1 MNANKSSFK
10 KITFYGA
17 LKILFLLLIIIQL
30 IPMVFNN
37 LKKAVKEIIQPKVSV
52 GHLTIK
58 GFIGDS
64 SFCVRKIRSFA
75 KNPEIKAL
83 LIKINSPGGMP
94 GSSQAIFNELSK
106 FKEKKPVVVLVEN
119 VCASAAYY
127 IAAASNSIIASPS
140 SLVGSI
146 GNFAQLPNVKG
157 LMDDWKIK
165 FRFIKS
171 GKYKVAGNPFTESSK
186 EEIEYLQHLSDDIY
200 EQFIS
205 DVAKSRNLKKTDQ
218 IQWADGRVFTGIQ
231 ALKLKLIDQTGSIDE
246 AITEIKRLAE
256 IPEEE
261 EIRFIKHRAPSEI
274 MKFLKGEEDSE
285 DDSYFSSFMASV
297 FNSVI
302 DKILKKQQLNTKVI
316 EFN

>member
-64 SFCVRKIRSFA
+64 SFCVRKIRSFV

-285 DDSYFSSFMASV
+285 DDSYFSSFMAGV
-297 FNSVI
+297 FSSVI